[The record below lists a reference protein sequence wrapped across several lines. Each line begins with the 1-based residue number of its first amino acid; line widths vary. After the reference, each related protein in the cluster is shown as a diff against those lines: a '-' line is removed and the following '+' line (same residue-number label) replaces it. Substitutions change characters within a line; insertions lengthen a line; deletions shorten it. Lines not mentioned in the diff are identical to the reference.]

1 MAMAVKVNGYISKN
15 KIPHITIAV
24 NVAGGGKPV
33 MSNNITDWQP
43 MNPVSLKGTVS
54 EVPF

>member
-1 MAMAVKVNGYISKN
+1 MLNILESE
-15 KIPHITIAV
+15 IPHITIAV
-24 NVAGGGKPV
+24 NVAGGGKPA

-54 EVPF
+54 EVAF